1 MFNSLP
7 QSPSQFPSRPLEMG
21 REQNCVQLSWTV
33 LELDGLFP
41 MNFAS
46 FEDVI
51 GACWTKT
58 GLNLATSPQ

>member
-1 MFNSLP
+1 MFSSVGLR
-7 QSPSQFPSRPLEMG
+7 PSFRQDPWKMG

-51 GACWTKT
+51 GACWTKA